1 MRITSIGRK
10 RPNIVVVIVV
20 VAALFLPA
28 VGTHRAPAQSALDWT
43 DEQRRTYET
52 YPEIQ
57 VATDSTWPP
66 MEYINRNRELVGFD
80 IDLLREIGRRAG
92 FRPVFETVAW
102 DGIFAGLAA
111 HQYDMIA
118 SSVTLLEERKRAML
132 FSEPYF
138 EAAQYIVVRNEDV
151 GIQELDELAGRAVGA
166 QIATTGSRLVA
177 EIPDV
182 ELRTYDDLG
191 LAVEDLAAGRL
202 AAVVADVAIVEF
214 FVLRND
220 RYADRLS
227 VTGPPYAV
235 EDYAFAIRL
244 DREELRDTINAALAE
259 IRSDGTLSDIQDFW
273 FERVFR

>member
-1 MRITSIGRK
+1 MRITSISRK
-10 RPNIVVVIVV
+10 RHNIVVVG
-20 VAALFLPA
+20 ALFLLA
-28 VGTHRAPAQSALDWT
+28 VGTQPSPAQSALDWT
-43 DEQRRTYET
+43 DEQWRTYET

-66 MEYINRNRELVGFD
+66 MEYINRDRELVGFD
-80 IDLLREIGRRAG
+80 IDLLREIGRRGG
-92 FRPVFETVAW
+92 FRPVFETVSW

-111 HQYDMIA
+111 RQYDMIA

-191 LAVEDLAAGRL
+191 LAVEDLATGRL

-214 FVLRND
+214 FVLRNE
-220 RYADRLS
+220 RYADQLS
-227 VTGPPYAV
+227 ITGPPYAV

-259 IRSDGTLSDIQDFW
+259 IRRDGTLSDIRDFW